1 MRRRSAGP
9 ATLTTMT
16 KRIALTAT
24 ILAALA
30 VAIPAYAGI
39 AIYNNGFSSKSDYSQ
54 VTKQSGKKK
63 KCKRNWRNK
72 AALGFTVKGG
82 KQNCALKTPV
92 EGDTTR
98 PDLIVQVNAKLTAK
112 SEKAARKGAYVG
124 VSVRSSRK
132 DGYTFR
138 VIPKTR
144 RWELVENKVV
154 LEKGKDKAIAGMKK
168 RNSLEIRAKGAKII
182 GKVNGKSM
190 ISYKDPAP
198 DDVKGT
204 GTGLTYGIKQK
215 VKKKQAVGFFD
226 KLKVQVPN
234 P

>member
-1 MRRRSAGP
+1 MH
-9 ATLTTMT
+9 MI

-24 ILAALA
+24 ILAVLAA
-30 VAIPAYAGI
+30 VAVPSYA
-39 AIYNNGFSSKSDYSQ
+39 AITVYKNGFSSKADYAS

-63 KCKRNWRNK
+63 KCKRNWRK
-72 AALGFTVKGG
+72 KSSLGVTVKGG

-92 EGDTTR
+92 EGDSPQ
-98 PDLIVQVNAKLTAK
+98 PDLIVRAETKVTAK
-112 SEKAARKGAYVG
+112 TEKAARKGAYVG
-124 VSVRSSRK
+124 VSVRSGRK

-144 RWELVENKVV
+144 KWELVEDKVV
-154 LEKGKDKAIAGMKK
+154 LEKGKDNAVKGIKK
-168 RNSLEIRAKGAKII
+168 KNLLEIRAKGDTIV

-198 DDVKGT
+198 EDVKST
-204 GTGLTYGIKQK
+204 GTGLAYGIKQK
-215 VKKKQAVGFFD
+215 VKKKKAVAFFD
-226 KLKVQVPN
+226 KVKVQVPN